1 MNDFGTKFM
10 ASEEV
15 KLTENPNN
23 AIVLTPKANFHVVD
37 EATTH
42 IKELEITKTWKK
54 PEENTPYH
62 VHNILS
68 LFNGWAKFSLIT
80 SETERD
86 Y

>member
-23 AIVLTPKANFHVVD
+23 AIVLTPKANFHVVH

-42 IKELEITKTWKK
+42 IKELEITKT
-54 PEENTPYH
+54 
-62 VHNILS
+62 
-68 LFNGWAKFSLIT
+68 
-80 SETERD
+80 
-86 Y
+86 

>member
-37 EATTH
+37 EAATH
-42 IKELEITKTWKK
+42 IKELEITKNVKK
-54 PEENTPYH
+54 TGRKYP
-62 VHNILS
+62 LS
-68 LFNGWAKFSLIT
+68 CS
-80 SETERD
+80 
-86 Y
+86 